1 MICTQTPDVG
11 TAGGMVSLT
20 ITTEPGV
27 VTVVGPGG
35 IFVIDGGMIPEPVSL
50 GRTKSAPIAMT
61 IMIIATMPIIV
72 FLVMEGTA
80 AFLPYGVVPCS
91 GKEGVGP

>member
-11 TAGGMVSLT
+11 TSGGLVSLT

-27 VTVVGPGG
+27 VTVVGPGS
-35 IFVIDGGMIPEPVSL
+35 IFVIDGGVSPDPVSF
-50 GRTKSAPIAMT
+50 GRTKSAPIAIT
-61 IMIIATMPIIV
+61 IMRIATMPIIV
-72 FLVMEGTA
+72 FLVMAGTA
-80 AFLPYGVVPCS
+80 VFLPYGVDSCF